1 MVVPSLAG
9 RAARWHRKRNL
20 VLSVTGNWK
29 SSRSRRSIFDIAIFV
44 HAKRDNT
51 AAVPLTVA
59 EQGLGSSIEARYS
72 LPNDAL
78 AINSKR

>member
-1 MVVPSLAG
+1 
-9 RAARWHRKRNL
+9 
-20 VLSVTGNWK
+20 LSK

-44 HAKRDNT
+44 AKRDNT

>member
-1 MVVPSLAG
+1 
-9 RAARWHRKRNL
+9 
-20 VLSVTGNWK
+20 LSK

-51 AAVPLTVA
+51 AVPLTVA